1 MKILVVEDDDRIASF
16 LEKGLSA
23 NGLVVE
29 RAATGQSA
37 LAAGSDPDLDLAI
50 LDLGLPDMD
59 GLDVLLEWREQ
70 GNAVPVIILTGR
82 DKVDDRV
89 WGLNLGADD
98 YVPKPFA
105 FEELLARVRARLRSG
120 RRAATTLEAGGVRLD
135 LLTRE
140 VAVNGRAVNLTTR
153 EFALLEEFVLRPGQ
167 VLTREQLLSRVWKLD
182 FDPHSNL
189 VEVYV
194 RYLRGKLGAG
204 FIETVRGEGYRL
216 RGA

>member
-1 MKILVVEDDDRIASF
+1 MKILVVEDQDRTASF

-23 NGLVVE
+23 DGFVVE

-59 GLDVLLEWREQ
+59 GLDVLLQWREQ
-70 GNAVPVIILTGR
+70 GNEVPVIILTGR

-89 WGLNLGADD
+89 WGLNMGADD
-98 YVPKPFA
+98 YLPKPFA

-140 VAVNGRAVNLTTR
+140 VTVDGRAVDLTVR
-153 EFALLEEFVLRPGQ
+153 EFALLEEFVLRPRQ

-194 RYLRGKLGAG
+194 GYLRGKLGAG

>member
-1 MKILVVEDDDRIASF
+1 MKILVVEDQDRTASF
-16 LEKGLSA
+16 LQKGLSA
-23 NGLVVE
+23 DGFVVE
-29 RAATGQSA
+29 RAATGQAA

-59 GLDVLLEWREQ
+59 GLDVLLQWREQ
-70 GNAVPVIILTGR
+70 GNEVPVIILTGR

-89 WGLNLGADD
+89 WGLDMGADD
-98 YVPKPFA
+98 YLPKPFA

-140 VAVNGRAVNLTTR
+140 VTVDGRAVDLTVR
-153 EFALLEEFVLRPGQ
+153 EFALLEEFVLRPRQ

-194 RYLRGKLGAG
+194 GYLRGKLGAG

>member
-1 MKILVVEDDDRIASF
+1 MKILVVEDQDRTASF

-23 NGLVVE
+23 DGFVVE
-29 RAATGQSA
+29 RAATGRSA

-59 GLDVLLEWREQ
+59 GLDVLLQWREQ
-70 GNAVPVIILTGR
+70 GNEVPVIILTGR

-89 WGLNLGADD
+89 WGLNMGADD
-98 YVPKPFA
+98 YLPKPFA

-140 VAVNGRAVNLTTR
+140 VTVDGRAVDLTVR
-153 EFALLEEFVLRPGQ
+153 EFALLEEFVLRPRQ

-194 RYLRGKLGAG
+194 GYLRGKLGAG